1 LMIFK
6 LCARYVYQHTLVDVM
21 LINVW

>member
-1 LMIFK
+1 MIFK